1 MAGHDANLFPTK
13 GNLIQVRKSL
23 QLARM
28 GYDLLDRK
36 RNILVRE
43 LMLLIDRAKA
53 LNEQIDKTYNRA
65 YFALQKANITL
76 GICEEV
82 AKSVPIEEGLSI
94 EFRSVMGVELPTVR
108 LDAAEEPTFTYS
120 IEGTNSQLD
129 NAYLCFHKV
138 KLLTAEIAEIEN
150 SIYRLAHAI
159 KKTQSRANALK
170 NIIIPRFEAST
181 RFITSALEEKE
192 REDFSRLK
200 VIKSTKEKQQ
210 LAKEEQQQKA
220 QQSEQSN

>member
-1 MAGHDANLFPTK
+1 MAGHDTNLFPTK
-13 GNLIQVRKSL
+13 GNLLQVRKSL

-28 GYDLLDRK
+28 GFDLMDRK

-53 LNEQIDKTYNRA
+53 LNEQIDKTYSKA

-82 AKSVPIEEGLSI
+82 ARSVPVEEGLQI
-94 EFRSVMGVELPTVR
+94 EFRSVMGVELPTVT
-108 LDAAEEPTFTYS
+108 LEAAEEPTFTYG

-129 NAYLCFHKV
+129 NAYLSFHKV
-138 KLLTAEIAEIEN
+138 KLLTAQIAEIEN

-159 KKTQSRANALK
+159 KKTQGRANALK

-181 RFITSALEEKE
+181 RFITAALEEKE

-210 LAKEEQQQKA
+210 LAREEEQQG
-220 QQSEQSN
+220 QQSKE